1 MQKIEIFFC
10 ILYRFALVTANHNQM
25 SKSKSKSYMD
35 LLPEDL
41 LNHIDNINQAKIIRN
56 AWKIYLIKKRVSLV
70 LLNILVALPEINA
83 MSRYTGDVLAY
94 CLKFVTIHGDY
105 DLYNLLLL
113 KLDYA
118 VVIDEYTGGQG
129 AVYYNRVEELYQ
141 QYVKIVLKIRR
152 LRNL

>member
-25 SKSKSKSYMD
+25 SKSKSYMD

-41 LNHIDNINQAKIIRN
+41 LNHIDHINQAKIIRN

-141 QYVKIVLKIRR
+141 QYVKILLKIRR

>member
-1 MQKIEIFFC
+1 
-10 ILYRFALVTANHNQM
+10 
-25 SKSKSKSYMD
+25 
-35 LLPEDL
+35 
-41 LNHIDNINQAKIIRN
+41 
-56 AWKIYLIKKRVSLV
+56 
-70 LLNILVALPEINA
+70 

>member
-1 MQKIEIFFC
+1 M
-10 ILYRFALVTANHNQM
+10 
-25 SKSKSKSYMD
+25 SKSKSYMD

-41 LNHIDNINQAKIIRN
+41 LNHIDHISQAKIIRN

-152 LRNL
+152 LRN

>member
-1 MQKIEIFFC
+1 M
-10 ILYRFALVTANHNQM
+10 
-25 SKSKSKSYMD
+25 SKSKSYMD

-41 LNHIDNINQAKIIRN
+41 LNHIDHISQAKIIRN